1 MTLSFD
7 DYQAINEQI
16 AYYQRIVHEGQLAVS
31 MSQDMMAF
39 KEARLSLDKSLHPA
53 LDITVSSIPDGH
65 GRWIAI
71 RDAATQDIV
80 GVTAA
85 RLFENESLPHLLHA
99 RLIWGDREHPAD
111 PVEPMTEIWSAELN
125 DIRGRL
131 VFGGGAYLDRRLKG
145 QDVGKAMA
153 GIMHAVC
160 LRLWDP
166 DYFFNLMLVEKLSS
180 KVPPER
186 FGYRHTTMIYD
197 QNTRPDWG
205 PSQNKCEIAN
215 WKSRWEELEGY
226 GLDRAA

>member
-7 DYQAINEQI
+7 DYNAINEQI
-16 AYYQRIVHEGQLAVS
+16 SYHQRVVQEGQLTVS
-31 MSQDMMAF
+31 MSQDMAAF
-39 KEARLSLDKSLHPA
+39 KHARRSLDDWLHPA
-53 LDITVSSIPDGH
+53 LDIAVSSIPDGY
-65 GRWIAI
+65 GRWISI
-71 RDAATQDIV
+71 SDSATQDIV

-99 RLIWGDREHPAD
+99 RLIWGDREHPAT
-111 PVEPMTEIWSAELN
+111 PVEPMAEVWNRNLH

-153 GIMHAVC
+153 AIMHAVC

-166 DYFFNLMLVEKLSS
+166 DFFFNVMAVEKLSS
-180 KVPPER
+180 KVKPER
-186 FGYRHTTMIYD
+186 FGYRHTAMIYD
-197 QNTRPDWG
+197 ETTRPDWG
-205 PSQNKCEIAN
+205 PNRNKCEIIN

-226 GLDRAA
+226 GLYRAA